1 MPRWVIRR
9 TNQLVCVR
17 LNEELGYRLLK
28 AEAFLLCA
36 IHADMQRFFVVQA
49 KHTDKAFSVNL
60 LFFVSN
66 KDLEGLRHG
75 KLYKFLHPTERPN

>member
-1 MPRWVIRR
+1 MGYKT
-9 TNQLVCVR
+9 TNNFVCSR
-17 LNEELGYRLLK
+17 LDEELGYRLLK
-28 AEAFLLCA
+28 AEKFLLCA

-49 KHTDKAFSVNL
+49 KHTDKAFPVNL
-60 LFFVSN
+60 LFFISN